1 MKRILAFLLITGLL
15 TFLTT
20 SAMASTT
27 LHQLGRS
34 PFYAPPL
41 TDMNDLKNMV
51 ESSGK
56 SIQKGFEVAGY
67 PELYSV
73 FIKEFPT
80 AEIDA
85 IELGKGEYLMWM
97 FYRKNGKGPVRIAKD
112 VTWAND
118 KPFKAFRLYLT
129 HQNKRYEIVIPNTC
143 GNLALRAVS
152 DVPVVMAN
160 NAPECQMTVAP
171 DNLFC
176 GDTVTVDASGSS
188 DNDGSIAS
196 VNISMVDSE
205 NTVVEEQT
213 VTSAPFTASLVVP
226 CGEGYAVQTTVTDN
240 QGAVSTSPACAQAV
254 SGRRHFVPVAALGY
268 MHLLDP
274 GNFFTA
280 RGGLEYWFNEDIS
293 VMGMLGYN
301 YHFDGKQGDNA
312 FSADVLALYHI
323 SRYYIGAGI
332 GFWNM
337 DDNSYDLEQREIL
350 DGSNLDL
357 ILQAGVRVYGEVD
370 SFNISLFGEARTF
383 ADSLD
388 DLDVATRFTGGLLFR
403 F

>member
-1 MKRILAFLLITGLL
+1 MKKHVAFLLIAGLL
-15 TFLTT
+15 TLMST
-20 SAMASTT
+20 SALASTT

-34 PFYAPPL
+34 PFYTPPL
-41 TDMNDLKNMV
+41 TDMNDFKDMV
-51 ESSGK
+51 ESSGP
-56 SIQKGFEVAGY
+56 SIQQGFDKAGY
-67 PELYSV
+67 PELYNV
-73 FIKEFPT
+73 FMKEFPT

-85 IELGKGEYLMWM
+85 IEIGKGEYLMWM

-112 VTWAND
+112 VTWANE

-129 HQNKRYEIVIPNTC
+129 HANKRYEIVVPNIC
-143 GNLALRAVS
+143 GNLALRAIS
-152 DVPVVMAN
+152 DVPVVMTN
-160 NAPECQMTVAP
+160 SDPECKMAVTP

-176 GDTVTVDASGSS
+176 GDSITVDASGSS

-196 VNISMVDSE
+196 VTISMVDSE
-205 NTVVEEQT
+205 NKVVEEKT
-213 VTSAPFTASLVVP
+213 ITNAPFAASLVVP
-226 CGEGYAVQTTVTDN
+226 CGDGYTVQTTVTDN
-240 QGAVSTSPACAQAV
+240 QGAMSTSPACAQSV
-254 SGRRHFVPVAALGY
+254 SGRRHLVPVAAIGY

-274 GNFFTA
+274 ANFLTV
-280 RGGLEYWFNEDIS
+280 RGGLEYWFNEDFS

-301 YHFDGKQGDNA
+301 YHFDGNQGDNA
-312 FSADVLALYHI
+312 FSADALALYHF
-323 SRYYIGAGI
+323 SRYYVGAGI

-388 DLDVATRFTGGLLFR
+388 DIDVATRFMGGVLFR